1 MEEEKKPEINIEES
15 KVLPPEG
22 EALPAGLGVQVAAEA
37 EADLDKR
44 RDDRV
49 FPVVRKVLQY
59 IASDMIP
66 EDANIQ
72 VDYNPVT
79 IKILQ
84 EYVDADL
91 NISIEMTYVSQV
103 ALNVLAG
110 LNRTVQLCDF
120 LPIDDQRY
128 GSIGRKILQILSDA
142 NIPLGNLTPKQNDAA
157 FTPVKEQLSALFA
170 EEKLTWLEIKYVMD
184 NIFDS
189 YKVVNGLVG
198 RSIEDSTALAEA
210 KLFGLDSMNELSLQK
225 LDAILKA

>member
-1 MEEEKKPEINIEES
+1 MEEEKPEVNIEES
-15 KVLPPEG
+15 QVLPPEG
-22 EALPAGLGVQVAAEA
+22 EVLPEGVETAVAAEA
-37 EADLDKR
+37 EIDLDKR

-49 FPVVRKVLQY
+49 FPVVKKVLEY

-79 IKILQ
+79 LKILQ

-91 NISIEMTYVSQV
+91 NISTEMTYVSQV

-110 LNRTVQLCDF
+110 LNRTVQMCDF

-128 GSIGRKILQILSDA
+128 GTIGRKILQILSDA
-142 NIPLGNLTPKQNDAA
+142 NIPLGNLTPEQNDTA
-157 FTPVKEQLSALFA
+157 FAPVKEQLSALFA

-189 YKVVNGLVG
+189 YKVVNGVVG

-210 KLFGLDSMNELSLQK
+210 KLFGLDTMNDLTLQK
-225 LDAILKA
+225 LDTILKA